1 MGTVTIDYGYMDA
14 AESAARRAAS
24 ACDSY
29 ATRIQSRVTKKI
41 DQLQC
46 GSTGN
51 TSSSSYFAQQKIRNL
66 NAKHD
71 RYITFADKV
80 RDVRDYAREKDKSVS
95 SYIKTESN
103 EFRKEHGM
111 EVNKVVEWFT
121 WLTTTI
127 INETSFGR
135 WVSQLFKDAKAWIGD
150 KVRDFKRWYE
160 LDGGKYII
168 KTVLA
173 VVGTVI
179 AVVLLV
185 VVAWPAVVAAFGAIA
200 SAVATGAAITGAMLW
215 TAITATAGFVTA
227 ITTVLNNVTK
237 VYGNAQ
243 AYMNND
249 EDPGWAK
256 RYGEYDSLSDYF
268 RKTMFSEGWMNE
280 LSYKIANSYDA
291 VEIGASLINIADLVH
306 SGTNFA
312 KQIKDKGVHHIFDK
326 VHFRYKNGKMSW
338 NSFKYGMK
346 HMVNNWKYMKDGI
359 NNTNINRLT
368 AFYKNENLNK
378 TFNIAESLYNRGK
391 SFVSTYEA
399 FSKDG
404 FANTMIDKSFDHIK
418 DSFKMGDFYDK
429 IKSTYDDIKTLDK
442 KMSESPA

>member
-14 AESAARRAAS
+14 TESAARRAAS
-24 ACDSY
+24 ACESY
-29 ATRIQSRVTKKI
+29 ATRIASRVTKKI

-51 TSSSSYFAQQKIRNL
+51 TSSSSYFAQQKIRKL

-80 RDVRDYAREKDKSVS
+80 RDVKDYAREKDKSVS

-150 KVRDFKRWYE
+150 KARDFKRWFH

-179 AVVLLV
+179 AVVFLV
-185 VVAWPAVVAAFGAIA
+185 AVAWPAVVGAFAALATASGAALLGAI
-200 SAVATGAAITGAMLW
+200 W
-215 TAITATAGFVTA
+215 TAITAVAGLVTA
-227 ITTVLNNVTK
+227 AMTVCNNITK
-237 VYGNAQ
+237 AYGNAQ
-243 AYMNND
+243 AYLNNE

-256 RYGEYDSLSDYF
+256 RYGEYDSVSDYL
-268 RKTMFSEGWMNE
+268 RKTKFSAGWMNE
-280 LSYKIANSYDA
+280 WSYKISNAYDTIEVVTA
-291 VEIGASLINIADLVH
+291 LIGIADLFR
-306 SGTNFA
+306 SGYKFSLRV
-312 KQIKDKGVHHIFDK
+312 KEQGIHHVFDK
-326 VHFRYKNGKMSW
+326 ISFRNKAGKVTKT
-338 NSFKYGMK
+338 SFKFGMSRVQK
-346 HMVNNWKYMKDGI
+346 NWNYLKDGI
-359 NNTNINRLT
+359 NSTNINRLT
-368 AFYKNENLNK
+368 SFYKKNNLSK
-378 TFNIAESLYNRGK
+378 TFVNIMSGHNRAEA
-391 SFVSTYEA
+391 FVSTYEA

-404 FANTMIDKSFDHIK
+404 FVHTAIDKSIDHIK
-418 DSFKMGDFYDK
+418 DSLNIGDCYK
-429 IKSTYDDIKTLDK
+429 KLKNTYDNIKTLDRNMK
-442 KMSESPA
+442 ESPV